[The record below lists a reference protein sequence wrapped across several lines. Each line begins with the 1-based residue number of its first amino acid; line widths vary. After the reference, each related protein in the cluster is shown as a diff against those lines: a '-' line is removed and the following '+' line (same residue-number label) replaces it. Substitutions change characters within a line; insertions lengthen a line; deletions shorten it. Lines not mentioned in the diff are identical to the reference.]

1 MQRKDRV
8 IAIVL
13 MALGCGIATAVAA
26 TAPPSAPEP
35 SSSVAPVVAGG
46 AHVEMAV
53 PIFKS
58 QVLGIVG
65 PAARISVGN
74 PDTADIIVIS
84 PSQLYVLGKD
94 IGSTNVLLWDS
105 SNHLI
110 GTINVTVQHDLEEL
124 KRKLAEVLPGEAI
137 EVRSAKRAIVLSGRV
152 SDAEKADAAVRI
164 AQAYLEQVQTAVT
177 AQAFKQQAGGGG
189 SPDKTVGA
197 VLPLSSGVGTPPQ
210 AEAQVINLLQ
220 IGGVQQ
226 VMIEVKVSEMQRTEV
241 RNLNAQFNSIRNGS
255 TFTWGGVNGGATF
268 PPFINQQGQMQPV
281 FNTVTTNTSGGLP
294 AAFCAYPGLGPCL
307 TRWGPPVADFLPNP
321 MSIADQGLFG
331 SFLDKSFMFN
341 LALDAALQQGLA
353 KILAEPNLTTETGQE
368 AKFLSGGQF
377 PIPVVGTLGQVGIDY
392 KDFGVQLD
400 FIPVVLS
407 NGHINLKLSI
417 SVSELVQ
424 TTSLGVTVTAA
435 SSTFVIPSLTVRS
448 ASGTVELRD
457 GQTIGLAGL
466 LNDNLTQAITKF
478 PGLGD
483 LPVLGALFSSRSFQ
497 KGDTE
502 LVILVTPHLAKPVA
516 KEQVKLPTDS
526 FVEPNDLDFY
536 LWGHMEGSSSGSSK
550 AAGQN

>member
-1 MQRKDRV
+1 MQRKDRA

-13 MALGCGIATAVAA
+13 MALGCAMSAAVAA
-26 TAPPSAPEP
+26 IAPPPASEP
-35 SSSVAPVVAGG
+35 TASVAPVVAGG
-46 AHVEMAV
+46 AHVEMVV

-58 QVLGIVG
+58 QVLSVAG
-65 PAARISVGN
+65 PAARISVAN
-74 PDTADIIVIS
+74 PDTADIVVIS

-152 SDAEKADAAVRI
+152 SDSEKMDAAVRI
-164 AQAYLEQVQTAVT
+164 AQAYMEQVQTAVN
-177 AQAFKQQAGGGG
+177 AQVFKHQPGTPM
-189 SPDKTVGA
+189 PDKTLGS
-197 VLPLSSGVGTPPQ
+197 VLPGGSGVGLPV
-210 AEAQVINLLQ
+210 ESEVINLLQ
-220 IGGVQQ
+220 VGGVQQ

-268 PPFINQQGQMQPV
+268 PAYVNPAGDTVPV
-281 FNTVTTNTSGGLP
+281 FTTATSTIP
-294 AAFCAYPGLGPCL
+294 L
-307 TRWGPPVADFLPNP
+307 TRWGPPVASFLPNP

-331 SFLDKSFMFN
+331 SFLDKNFMFN

-353 KILAEPNLTTETGQE
+353 KILAEPNLTTETGQQ
-368 AKFLSGGQF
+368 AKFLSGGEF
-377 PIPVVGTLGQVGIDY
+377 PIPVIGTLGTTGIEY
-392 KDFGVQLD
+392 KDYGVELD

-417 SVSELVQ
+417 SVSELAQASTLGLSV
-424 TTSLGVTVTAA
+424 TST
-435 SSTFVIPSLTVRS
+435 SSTFVIPALTVRS

-466 LNDNLTQAITKF
+466 LNDSLVQSITKF
-478 PGLGD
+478 PGLGE
-483 LPVLGALFSSRSFQ
+483 LPILGALFRSQSYQ

-502 LVILVTPHLAKPVA
+502 LVILVTPRLAKPVS

-536 LWGHMEGSSSGSSK
+536 LWGHMEGSSSGSTK
-550 AAGQN
+550 PAGQN

>member
-13 MALGCGIATAVAA
+13 MALAGGISTALAA
-26 TAPPSAPEP
+26 IAPPPTPEP
-35 SSSVAPVVAGG
+35 TSSAAPVVAGG
-46 AHVEMAV
+46 VHVEMVV

-58 QVLGIVG
+58 QVLSIVG

-84 PSQLYVLGKD
+84 PSQIYVLGKD

-105 SNHLI
+105 GNHLI

-152 SDAEKADAAVRI
+152 SDSEKMDAAVRI
-164 AQAYLEQVQTAVT
+164 AQAYLEQMQTAVN
-177 AQAFKQQAGGGG
+177 AQVFKQQAAGNT
-189 SPDKTVGA
+189 PDKTIGA
-197 VLPLSSGVGTPPQ
+197 WLPQSSGVGAVGPPN
-210 AEAQVINLLQ
+210 EAQVINLLQ
-220 IGGVQQ
+220 VGGVQQ

-241 RNLNAQFNSIRNGS
+241 RNLNAQFNSISSGN
-255 TFTWGGVNGGATF
+255 TLTWGGVNGGATF
-268 PPFINQQGQMQPV
+268 PPFVNQQGLQVPV
-281 FNTVTTNTSGGLP
+281 FATATTYPSVGGLP
-294 AAFCAYPGLGPCL
+294 VSATLPNL

-331 SFLDKSFMFN
+331 SFLDKNFMFN

-353 KILAEPNLTTETGQE
+353 KILAEPNLTTETGQQ
-368 AKFLSGGQF
+368 AKFLSGGEF
-377 PIPVVGTLGQVGIDY
+377 PIPVVGTLGTTGIEY
-392 KDFGVQLD
+392 KDFGVELD

-424 TTSLGVTVTAA
+424 TTSLGVSVTAA

-466 LNDNLTQAITKF
+466 LNDSLTQAVTKF

-536 LWGHMEGSSSGSSK
+536 LWGHMEGSSSK
-550 AAGQN
+550 PAGQN